1 MAPGR
6 TPRTGVLGGL
16 EWRYLLDFMCGS
28 PLGFWLRA
36 AFLSL
41 LPLFGPAG
49 PSAVATEA
57 LPVATFPGLAV
68 YGGESPRVEA
78 AGKMADGQG
87 DLLEFLAVE
96 PTGRT
101 YESLLTLDCRPSGMQ
116 AALLLLGCKPHEKSG
131 TKLVLELEWTLEGR
145 IQKAPIE
152 EMLLERRTQKTPGPL
167 PWVFTG
173 SQFVRLPGAETEVFL
188 ADAEEAFIGLY
199 AHDGL
204 LIQLGGDFG
213 NPYRSAEAGFAANA
227 SRLPPKGTPI
237 RLILRMRQ

>member
-78 AGKMADGQG
+78 TGRLAEGAG

-96 PTGRT
+96 ITGRT

-116 AALLLLGCKPHEKSG
+116 TALLLLGCKPHEKSG
-131 TKLVLELEWTLEGR
+131 TRLVLKLEWSLEGR
-145 IQKAPIE
+145 THRVSIE
-152 EMLLERRTQKTPGPL
+152 ELLLERRTLKAPGPL
-167 PWVFTG
+167 PWIFTG
-173 SQFVRLPGAETEVFL
+173 SRFVRLAGAEAEVFL

-199 AHDGL
+199 SHEGL

-213 NPYRSAEAGFAANA
+213 NPYRSTEAGFVANVG
-227 SRLPPKGTPI
+227 RLPPKGTPI
-237 RLILRMRQ
+237 RLVLGVRR

>member
-1 MAPGR
+1 MGR
-6 TPRTGVLGGL
+6 R
-16 EWRYLLDFMCGS
+16 
-28 PLGFWLRA
+28 
-36 AFLSL
+36 L
-41 LPLFGPAG
+41 LPLWLLLALFASDRLLGTGA
-49 PSAVATEA
+49 PSLGSAEGG
-57 LPVATFPGLAV
+57 PVAVFHGLKV
-68 YGGESPRVEA
+68 YAGESPRVEA
-78 AGKMADGQG
+78 AGKIADGPG

-173 SQFVRLPGAETEVFL
+173 SQFVRLPGAQTEVFL